1 MHDYVRKSTNFKI
14 RTIFSFLCT
23 FKPYLLKIAMHNSTV
38 LVPHI
43 TVLQLKSNNVL
54 TKQHKQHRALP

>member
-1 MHDYVRKSTNFKI
+1 M
-14 RTIFSFLCT
+14 L
-23 FKPYLLKIAMHNSTV
+23 NSTV

-54 TKQHKQHRALP
+54 LTKQHKQHRALPWQPTQLKNQKQKYTVLYKS